1 MIVKIKNILLHP
13 SVVYIL
19 KKIVPISMLLIFAFV
34 CYFTQKSQSVT
45 VDEFHHFPS
54 GIYNIRTFD
63 WRMNNESPPLIKC
76 FPALS
81 TIITNPKIDL
91 NSFEK
96 SPNSWRMGYSFMYL
110 NKERYHSIFEYG
122 RCMIILLGCLLG
134 WLIYIWAKELY
145 GYQGALFA
153 LTLYVFNPNI
163 LAHASLITI
172 DIGAS
177 GAIFLS
183 IYCFWKYLN
192 NRNRNF
198 IILAGVALGLAQ
210 LAKFTALL
218 LYPTFL
224 IIIIL
229 AAFQNSS
236 ISKKEDISPKKSK
249 PISYLWDFC
258 LIVVISIVI
267 INSGYLF
274 IDSFKPISE
283 YHFTSNIMKN
293 ISSLLWNKFLIPL
306 PYDYLKGVD
315 TQVTISAGG
324 IPFYVSYLMGEHS
337 LTGWWY
343 YYPIAFFVK
352 NPEPFL
358 IIFLLT
364 VVAWIANKKGK
375 PNKIMTLCVWL
386 PVIAYFIYFSFFT
399 HIPIGI
405 RYILPAFPLL
415 FLACGYLFNEYIMAH
430 KIMKMILSIL
440 IASYIFIAAAAY
452 PQYLSYFNLTSGGS
466 QNGYRWLIDSN
477 LDWGQSLPALKKYM
491 KNNNIDKIKLGY
503 FGRVDPSLYGI
514 KYSLAEKE
522 LSEGLHAISINYL
535 AGKPYYLLTENT
547 RELLLV
553 DMNYYKKYRK
563 LKPSAIVDNSI
574 YIFDIKEKHN
584 VLYQ

>member
-1 MIVKIKNILLHP
+1 MIIKIKKNLLHP
-13 SVVYIL
+13 SLVHIL
-19 KKIVPISMLLIFAFV
+19 KKIVPVSMLLIFAFL

-91 NSFEK
+91 NSFEN

-110 NKERYHSIFEYG
+110 NKEEYHSIYEYG
-122 RCMIILLGCLLG
+122 RCIIILFGCLLG

-153 LTLYVFNPNI
+153 LALYVFNPNI
-163 LAHASLITI
+163 LAHSSLITI

-177 GAIFLS
+177 CIIFLS

-192 NRNRNF
+192 NRNRNY

-218 LYPTFL
+218 LYPIFL
-224 IIIIL
+224 IIIML
-229 AAFQNSS
+229 AAFQSRS
-236 ISKKEDISPKKSK
+236 ISKKKDVTPKKSK
-249 PISYLWDFC
+249 SISYLWEFS
-258 LIVVISIVI
+258 LIVVISIII
-267 INSGYLF
+267 INSGYFF

-283 YHFTSNIMKN
+283 YHFTSDLLKN
-293 ISSLLWNKFLIPL
+293 ISSFLYNKIPLPL
-306 PYDYLKGVD
+306 PYDYIKGFD
-315 TQVTISAGG
+315 TQLTISSGG
-324 IPFYVSYLMGEHS
+324 IPFYVNYLMGEHS

-343 YYPIAFFVK
+343 NYPISFIVK

-358 IIFLLT
+358 IILLLA
-364 VVAWIANKKGK
+364 VVAWIGNKKGRPDK
-375 PNKIMTLCVWL
+375 VAMLCIWL
-386 PVIAYFIYFSFFT
+386 PAIAYFIYFSFST
-399 HIPIGI
+399 DISIGI
-405 RYILPAFPLL
+405 RLILPVFPLL
-415 FLACGYLFNEYIMAH
+415 FLACGYLFNGYMLAEKSI
-430 KIMKMILSIL
+430 KVILTIL
-440 IASYIFIAAAAY
+440 IGSYIFIAAAAY

-491 KNNNIDKIKLGY
+491 DKNNIEKIKLGY

-514 KYSLAEKE
+514 KYSLAEQE
-522 LSEGLHAISINYL
+522 LSEGLHAISINFL
-535 AGKPYYLLTENT
+535 VGKPYYLLRENT

-553 DMNYYKKYRK
+553 DMNYYQKYRK

-574 YIFDIKEKHN
+574 YIFDVTKKGDS
-584 VLYQ
+584 LYQ